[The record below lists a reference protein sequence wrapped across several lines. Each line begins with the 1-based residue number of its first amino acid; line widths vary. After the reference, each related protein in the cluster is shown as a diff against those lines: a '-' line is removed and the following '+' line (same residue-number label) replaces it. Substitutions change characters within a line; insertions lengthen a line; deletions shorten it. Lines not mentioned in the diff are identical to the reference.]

1 MRLFWARCFCKQGCP
16 EATRTRNREHER
28 EGTLSKEP
36 GGAAIAGLQH
46 SWKEHGGEGV
56 PGKLPSHPDWASEG
70 QTQVLL
76 RMGLPGDPLAPWGS
90 VPTLMRPPWGI
101 APPHQPD
108 AFAEVQSVYT
118 GVSPK
123 EG

>member
-1 MRLFWARCFCKQGCP
+1 MLMRLFWARCFCKQGCP

-76 RMGLPGDPLAPWGS
+76 RSGFAWGPACPMGLSA
-90 VPTLMRPPWGI
+90 
-101 APPHQPD
+101 HPD
-108 AFAEVQSVYT
+108 A
-118 GVSPK
+118 SPM
-123 EG
+123 GHCPTSPT